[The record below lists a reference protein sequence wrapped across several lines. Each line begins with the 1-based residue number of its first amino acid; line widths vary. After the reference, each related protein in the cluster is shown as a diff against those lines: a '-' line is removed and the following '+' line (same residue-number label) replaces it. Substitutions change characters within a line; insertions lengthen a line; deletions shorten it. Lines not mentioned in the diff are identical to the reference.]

1 MKKIFLSALC
11 SMPLLF
17 SCNAGKEAA
26 HQRGTANLLGTWEL
40 REAQRGRM
48 PARQLPPGSGDFFTF
63 TKTGFEQVSNGIQSN
78 SGAYLVMPDSTAF
91 ETVGLQLPPGQF
103 THRIVFKQDT
113 ADKTFIDVRGDTL
126 ILLTGFFPVD
136 AGERRLYIKTKNNR

>member
-17 SCNAGKEAA
+17 SSNVGKEAA
-26 HQRGTANLLGTWEL
+26 HQRGTASLLGTWEL
-40 REAQRGRM
+40 REAQHGRM

-78 SGAYLVMPDSTAF
+78 SGAYLVMQDSTAF

-103 THRIVFKQDT
+103 MHRIIFNRDT
-113 ADKTFIDVRGDTL
+113 A
-126 ILLTGFFPVD
+126 
-136 AGERRLYIKTKNNR
+136 